1 MASVTMSAEKFA
13 NLTGIDMQDWG
24 LDETI
29 QSVTVFADGTVNALD
44 ASGGVLA
51 DLTAGN
57 AAAARLVV
65 GAYLAACEDA

>member
-13 NLTGIDMQDWG
+13 NLTGIDMEDWG

-51 DLTAGN
+51 DLAAGN
-57 AAAARLVV
+57 AAAAARVV
-65 GAYLAACEDA
+65 GAYLAVCEDA